1 MDAHKK
7 AVTSMVLGIVGT
19 ALSLWGY
26 FSLASIVLGIIGI
39 VMASNSKKEGEK
51 SGIRTAGLVLSI
63 ISLSLGGIVFF
74 ALLTLLGAV
83 FSVIGILF

>member
-1 MDAHKK
+1 
-7 AVTSMVLGIVGT
+7 
-19 ALSLWGY
+19 
-26 FSLASIVLGIIGI
+26 
-39 VMASNSKKEGEK
+39 MASNSKKEGEK